1 MAHTCP
7 IEGTQINEPTVRVV
21 AFLIAITAAVG
32 VWFQSPVIFPF
43 LVFDFYVRGFY
54 KKEWSLFRSIGI
66 RTINVFDVK
75 EKLIDAGGKKFAAKI
90 GFIISALL
98 TVSSAF
104 QLSLAVISLGG
115 ILVLFATLESA
126 LAYCVGCKVYT
137 LYNRLLFKL
146 SFLIDNTKGTVVK

>member
-32 VWFQSPVIFPF
+32 VWFQSPVIFLF
-43 LVFDFYVRGFY
+43 LAFDFYVRGFY

-104 QLSLAVISLGG
+104 QLS
-115 ILVLFATLESA
+115 
-126 LAYCVGCKVYT
+126 
-137 LYNRLLFKL
+137 
-146 SFLIDNTKGTVVK
+146 

>member
-32 VWFQSPVIFPF
+32 IWYQSPIIFLF
-43 LVFDFYVRGFY
+43 LAFDFYVRGFY
-54 KKEWSLFRSIGI
+54 KKKWSLFRSVGI
-66 RTINVFDVK
+66 RTINIFDVK
-75 EKLIDAGGKKFAAKI
+75 EKLIDVGGKKFAAKI

-98 TVSSAF
+98 TVASAL
-104 QLSLAVISLGG
+104 QLSFMVIPLGG

-146 SFLIDNTKGTVVK
+146 SVLIDSTKGTVAK

>member
-21 AFLIAITAAVG
+21 AFLIAITAAFG
-32 VWFQSPVIFPF
+32 VWFQSPINF
-43 LVFDFYVRGFY
+43 LFLAFDFYVRGFY

-75 EKLIDAGGKKFAAKI
+75 VKLIDAGGKKFAAKI

-98 TVSSAF
+98 TVSSTF
-104 QLSLAVISLGG
+104 QLSLTVISLGG

-146 SFLIDNTKGTVVK
+146 SFLIDSTKGTVAK

>member
-32 VWFQSPVIFPF
+32 IWSQSPIIFLF
-43 LVFDFYVRGFY
+43 LAFDFYVRGFY
-54 KKEWSLFRSIGI
+54 KKEWSLFRSVGI
-66 RTINVFDVK
+66 RTINIFDVK

-98 TVSSAF
+98 TVASVLQFSF
-104 QLSLAVISLGG
+104 MVISLGG

-146 SFLIDNTKGTVVK
+146 SVLIDSTKGTVAK